1 MSTKQLKITTGFS
14 IGILIISIIPI
25 LWISQYLHPFG
36 DDYVF
41 GAYVYNVWNTTHS
54 FPACIQAAWNVA
66 MTMYHTWQGTYSA
79 CFLMALQPGVF
90 GQYWLGPIILLFSLI
105 GSTYTI
111 LYMLMRK
118 ILHTTLLEY
127 LFVSTIF
134 VLATIQFTWSYYDA
148 FFWYNG
154 AMYYTLFYSLSLLLG
169 SLLICYQQTSSLI
182 KKWGIGA
189 FSICLAIIIAGG
201 NFVSGLG
208 IGAILF
214 TSIILMRLVQKKWS
228 YFNIAI
234 LVIYGISFATSVLA
248 PGNAYRQITVED
260 QPNIIVAFFMA
271 IGKSF
276 EFLADSSNIVQ
287 ILVIAILAPVI
298 IRLARAS
305 RFKFSHPWI
314 CLLLTTLLYSSF
326 FFAHCYAMGS
336 RGPGRVQNIYSY
348 IHLWLICLN
357 IYYLSGAIFRKAE
370 QNAPL
375 SSALVNLLA
384 VSKQKY
390 VHSLQYASYCVM
402 GILILSVTI
411 KQSTTNRTVSLILK
425 GTVLRFD
432 QEMSEREQ
440 TLKNSKDKTLA
451 LPPLTVKMPS
461 DAFND
466 ITIYPGYWI
475 NQGMANYYN
484 KERIVALPSPNTAES
499 PSMLLARCKRDVG
512 PGNLKFTYIK

>member
-1 MSTKQLKITTGFS
+1 MGHWSF
-14 IGILIISIIPI
+14 
-25 LWISQYLHPFG
+25 LH
-36 DDYVF
+36 
-41 GAYVYNVWNTTHS
+41 
-54 FPACIQAAWNVA
+54 
-66 MTMYHTWQGTYSA
+66 
-79 CFLMALQPGVF
+79 
-90 GQYWLGPIILLFSLI
+90 LFSYYHSWRKLRFGTRYRCHTLHLYYPHEVRAKEMVLFQYCHPHHLRYLLCYQRI
-105 GSTYTI
+105 GS
-111 LYMLMRK
+111 RK
-118 ILHTTLLEY
+118 HIPPNY
-127 LFVSTIF
+127 
-134 VLATIQFTWSYYDA
+134 
-148 FFWYNG
+148 
-154 AMYYTLFYSLSLLLG
+154 G
-169 SLLICYQQTSSLI
+169 SGPT
-182 KKWGIGA
+182 KHHRGI
-189 FSICLAIIIAGG
+189 
-201 NFVSGLG
+201 
-208 IGAILF
+208 
-214 TSIILMRLVQKKWS
+214 
-228 YFNIAI
+228 
-234 LVIYGISFATSVLA
+234 
-248 PGNAYRQITVED
+248 
-260 QPNIIVAFFMA
+260 FMA

-276 EFLADSSNIVQ
+276 EFLADSFNIVH

-512 PGNLKFTYIK
+512 PGNLKFVYIK

>member
-1 MSTKQLKITTGFS
+1 
-14 IGILIISIIPI
+14 
-25 LWISQYLHPFG
+25 
-36 DDYVF
+36 
-41 GAYVYNVWNTTHS
+41 
-54 FPACIQAAWNVA
+54 
-66 MTMYHTWQGTYSA
+66 
-79 CFLMALQPGVF
+79 
-90 GQYWLGPIILLFSLI
+90 
-105 GSTYTI
+105 
-111 LYMLMRK
+111 
-118 ILHTTLLEY
+118 
-127 LFVSTIF
+127 
-134 VLATIQFTWSYYDA
+134 
-148 FFWYNG
+148 
-154 AMYYTLFYSLSLLLG
+154 
-169 SLLICYQQTSSLI
+169 
-182 KKWGIGA
+182 
-189 FSICLAIIIAGG
+189 
-201 NFVSGLG
+201 
-208 IGAILF
+208 
-214 TSIILMRLVQKKWS
+214 MRLEQKKWS

-234 LVIYGISFATSVLA
+234 LIIYGISFATSVLA
-248 PGNAYRQITVED
+248 PGNTYRQITVVD

-276 EFLADSSNIVQ
+276 EFLADSFNIVH

-512 PGNLKFTYIK
+512 PGNLKFVYIK